1 MDTVIVTVYCLTDDW
16 LLARRHQESL
26 QRKATD
32 AEGMTAAIV
41 AARFFGGNFETALDL
56 LKGPSYFG
64 VRLNR
69 SRFNRRLHALDSVIV
84 LSECERAV
92 APKGDSLKKL
102 PDFTG
107 RECFVSSGRYEPVG
121 SEPVGSET
129 LSAASTE
136 QFRCLTTQL
145 DVAPITKGGIVCF

>member
-1 MDTVIVTVYCLTDDW
+1 MDTSIVTVYCLTDDW
-16 LLARRHQESL
+16 LRARRHQVRRHQESL

-32 AEGMTAAIV
+32 AEEMTAAIV
-41 AARFFGGNFETALDL
+41 AARFFRGNFETALDL

-92 APKGDSLKKL
+92 APKGDS
-102 PDFTG
+102 PSSRG
-107 RECFVSSGRYEPVG
+107 RSQGTWKRGCE
-121 SEPVGSET
+121 
-129 LSAASTE
+129 LS
-136 QFRCLTTQL
+136 R
-145 DVAPITKGGIVCF
+145 